1 MRQRFLGLR
10 PLHARTLREIV
21 EVVAILLAGMWA
33 LYVFVF
39 ENEIRPAFAPPT
51 PSFTVDMRHVGDDR
65 NLAVVRVEVTL
76 RNPGSADVKFLGYA
90 LTVLGSKVVAAASP
104 LPAAAADPFDN
115 KLEAYNTYSKAE
127 PVFRDAFVTSQ
138 GNPKA
143 SRGLFLNAGQTTTLF
158 DEFYVPKGRF
168 DRLVA
173 WLISDYT
180 NSGAIIPTQ
189 LAIKSDGRPKFT
201 TSGNAPIYSIS
212 APLAAL
218 DLRAQ

>member
-21 EVVAILLAGMWA
+21 EVIAILLAGMWA

-51 PSFTVDMRHVGDDR
+51 PSFTVEMRHVGDDR

-76 RNPGSADVKFLGYA
+76 RNPGSADVKFLGYS
-90 LTVLGSKVVAAASP
+90 LTALGSKVDGVASPRPAAS
-104 LPAAAADPFDN
+104 DPFDN

-201 TSGNAPIYSIS
+201 TDGKSPIWSIS

>member
-1 MRQRFLGLR
+1 MHHRFLGLR

-21 EVVAILLAGMWA
+21 EVVAILLAGIWA

-51 PSFTVDMRHVGDDR
+51 PSFTVEMRHVGDDR

-76 RNPGSADVKFLGYA
+76 RNPGSADVKFLGYS
-90 LTVLGSKVVAAASP
+90 LTVFGSKVIGAASP
-104 LPAAAADPFDN
+104 RPAAADPFEN

-143 SRGLFLNAGQTTTLF
+143 THGLFLNAGQTTTLS

-180 NSGAIIPTQ
+180 NLNTSIPTQ
-189 LAIKSDGRPKFT
+189 MTIKPDGRPKFT
-201 TSGNAPIYSIS
+201 TRGNFIYSIS

>member
-1 MRQRFLGLR
+1 
-10 PLHARTLREIV
+10 LREIV
-21 EVVAILLAGMWA
+21 EVVAILLAGIWA

-51 PSFTVDMRHVGDDR
+51 PSFTVEMRHVGDDR

-76 RNPGSADVKFLGYA
+76 RNPGSADVKFLGYS
-90 LTVLGSKVVAAASP
+90 LTVLGSKVIAVASP
-104 LPAAAADPFDN
+104 RTAKANAFDN
-115 KLEAYNTYSKAE
+115 RLEAYNTYSKAE
-127 PVFRDAFVTSQ
+127 AVFRNAFVTSQ
-138 GNPKA
+138 GNPQAKQ
-143 SRGLFLNAGQTTTLF
+143 GLFLNAGQTTTF
-158 DEFYVPKGRF
+158 SDEFYVPKGRF

-180 NSGAIIPTQ
+180 NLNTSIPTQ
-189 LAIKSDGRPKFT
+189 MTIQPDGRPKFT
-201 TSGNAPIYSIS
+201 TRGNFPIYSIS